1 MVVEFLFSYYWL
13 QTYLDVLFNS
23 WYKDFYDI
31 LQTAEDR
38 DISEFWNSIEKF
50 LYIALPYVTLL
61 LLPIGSQDYGH
72 LGGGHDISYMPYWRL
87 PKRKWRVHLKEFRKI
102 V

>member
-1 MVVEFLFSYYWL
+1 MWRSFFTDKKWFYWSYGGGIFILFLLVS

-38 DISEFWNSIEKF
+38 DISEFWNSIEK
-50 LYIALPYVTLL
+50 ITPYL
-61 LLPIGSQDYGH
+61 Q
-72 LGGGHDISYMPYWRL
+72 RL
-87 PKRKWRVHLKEFRKI
+87 
-102 V
+102 